1 MAGYYCD
8 GKTDNTGNFSITI
21 PKQPAGRQLH
31 VLVKGQDGYS
41 KYTKLFVKTDQ
52 APEAPKVNA
61 ISSQDT
67 NLTGSTEPNSMI
79 YVKVWP
85 DIIATGK
92 QIMQETFPS
101 PCQSRNLERFCTC
114 W

>member
-1 MAGYYCD
+1 M
-8 GKTDNTGNFSITI
+8 
-21 PKQPAGRQLH
+21 
-31 VLVKGQDGYS
+31 
-41 KYTKLFVKTDQ
+41 KTDQ

-92 QIMQETFPS
+92 TDNAGNFSITLPKQKSGTLLHVLVKGQGGYSKYTK
-101 PCQSRNLERFCTC
+101 LTVK
-114 W
+114 